1 MRTMFEKL
9 WGWLKSPF
17 SKKAAQYEV
26 RDAESLAIVR
36 HQRPEEMQIV
46 RWAAQARSTLKDDLD
61 DSAKTIE
68 ASTPLLAM
76 GLAMIAFMWVSL
88 LIGVVFAM
96 AVKGVALTTIL
107 WKVADLTFTMG
118 VVSLLLVVVHLLVTT
133 IGVMILRR
141 TWRFFNWVM
150 GREVKPWLFS
160 AAELFQK
167 SAMGRGY

>member
-1 MRTMFEKL
+1 
-9 WGWLKSPF
+9 
-17 SKKAAQYEV
+17 
-26 RDAESLAIVR
+26 
-36 HQRPEEMQIV
+36 
-46 RWAAQARSTLKDDLD
+46 
-61 DSAKTIE
+61 
-68 ASTPLLAM
+68 
-76 GLAMIAFMWVSL
+76 
-88 LIGVVFAM
+88 M

-141 TWRFFNWVM
+141 TWRFFNGVM